1 MNTLHLAFLPL
12 VFLALM
18 SPEVPADPQAAGPG
32 AGARKLRDSV
42 YVGSTGQ
49 KWKRDYGILAGTCDA
64 AAVGTLLGGGG
75 AAVATRVSQDVDR
88 PVAVIVGTA
97 LGALVGA
104 NVGANFDSGD
114 RGCMG
119 HTLELAGER
128 ETVAWAN
135 ARTGVRYQVTP
146 TRNFKDR
153 NPPCREFTT
162 LISSGKRTNALMGIA
177 CRNGAGE
184 WIIRS

>member
-1 MNTLHLAFLPL
+1 MNTLNLALLPF
-12 VFLALM
+12 VFFALM
-18 SPEVPADPQAAGPG
+18 SPAVPADPQAP
-32 AGARKLRDSV
+32 GARKLHDSA
-42 YVGSTGQ
+42 YVGYTGA

-64 AAVGTLLGGGG
+64 TAVGALLGRG
-75 AAVATRVSQDVDR
+75 AAVATRVSHSSDP

-104 NVGANFDSGD
+104 NVDANFDSGD

-128 ETVAWAN
+128 ETVAWSN

-153 NPPCREFTT
+153 SKPCREFTT
-162 LISSGKRTNALMGIA
+162 LISSGKRTNALMGVA
-177 CRNGAGE
+177 CRGGAGE
-184 WIIRS
+184 WTIRS